1 MKNSICFL
9 TLLTLLS
16 IYSCSKDNDNT
27 SDCFIP
33 FGSDFFPDDSGITR
47 IYQADSVYWDEFTG
61 TKGVKSFEIKEMLA
75 GYFTDG
81 EGRQAM
87 RIERFRK
94 DSTGN
99 WIIYRV
105 WAHVKTR
112 SAVEVTE
119 ENIRY
124 VKLRFPADLGT
135 NWNGN
140 VYNTEGEQ
148 IYEIKQTAVADQIS
162 GLNFTNTLHVEEEGL
177 PANLLFDKQQESRY
191 AKGIGLY
198 KKLKS
203 SLNFD
208 FISGD
213 TISGYIY
220 TEKLTS
226 YSIP

>member
-1 MKNSICFL
+1 
-9 TLLTLLS
+9 
-16 IYSCSKDNDNT
+16 
-27 SDCFIP
+27 
-33 FGSDFFPDDSGITR
+33 
-47 IYQADSVYWDEFTG
+47 
-61 TKGVKSFEIKEMLA
+61 
-75 GYFTDG
+75 
-81 EGRQAM
+81 
-87 RIERFRK
+87 
-94 DSTGN
+94 
-99 WIIYRV
+99 
-105 WAHVKTR
+105 
-112 SAVEVTE
+112 
-119 ENIRY
+119 